1 MFAETRFSTPQEDY
15 LERASADVATTTHW
29 ALFREPA
36 LANVLAAVKIKPPGD
51 EPDGY
56 RIPNGGVQQMV

>member
-1 MFAETRFSTPQEDY
+1 MFAETRFSTPQED
-15 LERASADVATTTHW
+15 
-29 ALFREPA
+29 FREPA

-56 RIPNGGVQQMV
+56 RIPNGGVQQVV